1 MLRRAT
7 VHQEKLPEVPS
18 FFCRY
23 QVCLNEDEGYHQ
35 MVMGQQ
41 RAEDLIVSEF
51 SGQGTVR
58 MNSADRGATG
68 FGLSAALGKFLTA
81 PPLEFPCR

>member
-1 MLRRAT
+1 
-7 VHQEKLPEVPS
+7 
-18 FFCRY
+18 
-23 QVCLNEDEGYHQ
+23 

-41 RAEDLIVSEF
+41 RAADLIVSEF